1 MFAEFIDWCKT
12 TNWVDWAF
20 ALSVL
25 YGAALGF
32 KRGLSHELGV
42 LIATLVALVAV
53 RAGYAPLAD
62 RIAVAADWNPLVA
75 RLVAVVVIW
84 CGAMLAMWML
94 GKALGAL
101 MDFHFKGWPERIG
114 GLLTGAVRR
123 VVIFSVVLL
132 MAYFLVQANWL
143 QRAIRYDS
151 RVGSALLPVLID
163 GYNAVAERAA
173 FIQAEEPTGVRL
185 VMPPREE
192 PAPAASAASA
202 ASADYP
208 LPPLED

>member
-1 MFAEFIDWCKT
+1 MFTALIDWCKT

-20 ALSVL
+20 GLTVL

-32 KRGLSHELGV
+32 KRGLSRELGV
-42 LIATLVALVAV
+42 LIATVVALVAV

-62 RIAVAADWNPLVA
+62 RIALAADWNPLVA

-84 CGAMLAMWML
+84 CAAMLAMWML

-101 MDFHFKGWPERIG
+101 MDFHFKGWPERLG

-123 VVIFSVVLL
+123 VVIFSVILL
-132 MAYFLVQANWL
+132 VAYFLVDAAWL

-163 GYNAVAERAA
+163 GYNAVAERAEM
-173 FIQAEEPTGVRL
+173 IQAEVPTGVRL
-185 VMPPREE
+185 VMPPLEE
-192 PAPAASAASA
+192 PSPSPAPADPDA
-202 ASADYP
+202 YP
-208 LPPLED
+208 LPPLAGD